1 MGRRGEKLGLEY
13 RYVLDESSKGILM
26 YDFLNDKKVDDGSF
40 ESSKNW
46 GYEDDDVLRPNSD
59 RYWFRMK
66 HDQALPFE
74 FFAKLDI
81 DVVSDQDYLQEFKSG
96 HTGFSETNAYFL
108 KTFGRDLDDYNDP
121 VRVNRFNLNR
131 IWSLYSLN
139 AELRW
144 YDNVII
150 RRQEET
156 DTTLQKLPLIEF
168 DGVRQRIYS
177 SPFYFD
183 LDSEYTYFY
192 SEDGARGHR
201 MDAHPRFYLP
211 YSYKSYFTV
220 EPSIGVRETVWH
232 FDKDEFSS
240 SDKNTLY
247 REMYDLKI
255 DLSSEIYNIFNVN
268 GKNIE
273 RIKHSI
279 KPQIIY
285 DYIPEKDQDEYPSFD
300 ELDRIGRQNLI
311 TYSITNTLT
320 SKSKENREKK
330 DAYSTDKT
338 YGHENYNPPS
348 YAYNQ
353 FCRFKLE
360 QSYDINK
367 AKEDDPEPFSPIYG
381 EIEIV
386 PVKYFSI
393 NADAQ
398 WSHYDNRFRSRN
410 VAINLWDERGDKL
423 FVEHRYTID
432 SSESIYTDLLLK
444 VSDRLSAYAE
454 YERNIFEGE
463 DIKYGVGFLYEM
475 QCWSL
480 DFSYINEENDRKF
493 VFMINLFGIGGFDQE
508 ISGSSF

>member
-1 MGRRGEKLGLEY
+1 
-13 RYVLDESSKGILM
+13 M
-26 YDFLNDKKVDDGSF
+26 YDFLNDRKVDDGSF
-40 ESSKNW
+40 DSSKNW

-81 DVVSDQDYLQEFKSG
+81 DIVSDQDYLREFKSG
-96 HTGFSETNAYFL
+96 YTGFNETNAYFL
-108 KTFGRDLDDYNDP
+108 ETFGRDLDDFNDP

-211 YSYKSYFTV
+211 YSYKGYFTV

-240 SDKNTLY
+240 SDKKTLY
-247 REMYDLKI
+247 RDMYDIKI
-255 DLSSEIYNIFNVN
+255 DLSSEIYHIFNVN
-268 GKNIE
+268 GKSIE
-273 RIKHSI
+273 KIKHSI
-279 KPQIIY
+279 KPQVIW
-285 DYIPEKDQDEYPSFD
+285 DYIPEKDQDEFPSFD
-300 ELDRIGRQNLI
+300 DLDRIGRQNLI

-330 DAYSTDKT
+330 DAYSIDKT

-353 FCRFKLE
+353 FCRFELE

-367 AKEDDPEPFSPIYG
+367 AKEDDPEPFSTIYG

-393 NADAQ
+393 DADAQ

-410 VAINLWDERGDKL
+410 VALNLWDKRGDKL

-444 VSDRLSAYAE
+444 V
-454 YERNIFEGE
+454 
-463 DIKYGVGFLYEM
+463 
-475 QCWSL
+475 
-480 DFSYINEENDRKF
+480 
-493 VFMINLFGIGGFDQE
+493 
-508 ISGSSF
+508 